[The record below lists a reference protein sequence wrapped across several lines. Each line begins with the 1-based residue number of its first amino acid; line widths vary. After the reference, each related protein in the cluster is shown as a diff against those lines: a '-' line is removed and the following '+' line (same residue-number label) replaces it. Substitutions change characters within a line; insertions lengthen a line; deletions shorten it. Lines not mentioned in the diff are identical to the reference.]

1 MRSRNDALE
10 HLPSRLRGSAA
21 NRTPLTFDCI
31 KAPSAA
37 GDRDGITF
45 SISASY
51 LLGASVISSF
61 LHSGDGSV
69 PAPGSSAATSSKFRD
84 ELRNCTRIGMP
95 LALGELGWMSTYI
108 VDALMI
114 GRLSHS
120 AVSIAASSLGNT
132 IYYAIVF
139 FAIYLLNGLET
150 FVAQAAGRGD
160 RTEGVRMLLQSMWI
174 VLASTP
180 VVMLLTLGFGALL
193 PRLGVSHEVA
203 TATQGYLRALVWS
216 TAPLMVYMA
225 LRRFLQSISRV
236 ALITAS
242 LLTAAGVNLLFDWV
256 FLFGHWHAPAMGIA
270 GSGWAT
276 VIVRGWMLLMLVPGV
291 VLAFRQMGL
300 APRLSMLRPDATRLR
315 ALLRIGWP
323 SGVEFSLELGI
334 STFMSLLAARLGTT
348 LLAAHQ
354 VTLDLN
360 AFVYMV
366 PTGLSYAAMIRVGQA
381 AGRND
386 LRGVQRA
393 TNATLL
399 LALSYGAVS
408 AGMFLGFAYRLAS
421 LYTNDGHVVAAA
433 VPLFWLCSVL
443 ILGDAAFVVQASALT
458 GLGDTRTPMWVSV
471 FCNWA
476 LGMPAAY
483 LLAFPMGYG
492 AVGLWMGRAVASV
505 TSGLLLTAAWHHRMR
520 LEEDRGGAYP
530 ASLVATL

>member
-1 MRSRNDALE
+1 MVVMPVDRTETD
-10 HLPSRLRGSAA
+10 PS
-21 NRTPLTFDCI
+21 
-31 KAPSAA
+31 
-37 GDRDGITF
+37 
-45 SISASY
+45 
-51 LLGASVISSF
+51 VEE
-61 LHSGDGSV
+61 V
-69 PAPGSSAATSSKFRD
+69 PAPATATFRG
-84 ELRNCTRIGMP
+84 EVRSCMRLGMP

-114 GRLSHS
+114 GRLPHS

-160 RTEGVRMLLQSMWI
+160 RRECVRMLMQSMWI
-174 VLASTP
+174 AGLGTP
-180 VVMLLTLGFGALL
+180 IVMLLTLGFGSAL
-193 PRLGVSHEVA
+193 PRLGVSQEITH
-203 TATQGYLRALVWS
+203 ATQQYLSALVWS

-225 LRRFLQSISRV
+225 LRRFLQSINRV
-236 ALITAS
+236 LLITVSLITAG
-242 LLTAAGVNLLFDWV
+242 GVNLLFDWI
-256 FLFGHWHAPAMGIA
+256 FLYGHWKAPAMGIA

-276 VIVRGWMLLMLVPGV
+276 VVVRFWMLLMLVPGV
-291 VLAFRQMGL
+291 VLACR
-300 APRLSMLRPDATRLR
+300 RLNVWPTLQMLRPDSTRLR

-323 SGVEFSLELGI
+323 SGLEFSLELGI
-334 STFMSLLAARLGTT
+334 STFMSLLCARLGTT

-366 PTGLSYAAMIRVGQA
+366 PTGLSYAALIRVGQA

-386 LRGVQRA
+386 LRGVQRS

-399 LALSYGAVS
+399 LALGYGALAAVV
-408 AGMFLGFAYRLAS
+408 FLGFAHQLAG
-421 LYTNDGHVVAAA
+421 LYTNDAHVVSAAA
-433 VPLFWLCSVL
+433 PLFWLCSVL
-443 ILGDAAFVVQASALT
+443 ILGDAAFVVQASAFT

-471 FCNWA
+471 VCNWV

-483 LLAFPMGYG
+483 FLAFPLGYG

-505 TSGLLLTAAWHHRMR
+505 SSGLLMTALWHHRMR
-520 LEEDRGGAYP
+520 SEEKSVSTQSM
-530 ASLVATL
+530 SLLAPLRVR